1 MGGLTKNK
9 EKKEIA
15 LELYQEMEERLT
27 NCRKED
33 EEDVRRE
40 YTQKIKKVLVWM
52 HIKLY

>member
-9 EKKEIA
+9 EKKKEIA

-40 YTQKIKKVLVWM
+40 YTQKIKKVLV
-52 HIKLY
+52 